1 MKVSLSFHLKPLAA
15 ILYLYRCRKPI
26 RMKCVHC
33 SRELYFSTRTDR
45 TSGLPVDVY
54 RCVYCGTEMKEY
66 RFNRQV
72 VRS

>member
-1 MKVSLSFHLKPLAA
+1 
-15 ILYLYRCRKPI
+15 
-26 RMKCVHC
+26 MKCVYC

-54 RCVYCGTEMKEY
+54 RCVYCATEMKEY